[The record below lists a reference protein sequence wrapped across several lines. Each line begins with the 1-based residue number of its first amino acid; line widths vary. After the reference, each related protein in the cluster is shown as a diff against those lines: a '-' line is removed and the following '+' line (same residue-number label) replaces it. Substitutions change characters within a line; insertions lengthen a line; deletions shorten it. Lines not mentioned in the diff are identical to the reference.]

1 MSFGQALRGASSF
14 FPDHG
19 KATGI
24 TRRNKA
30 QQEQLSKE
38 AKPSSR
44 ADFERSLGVFKC
56 TADVDAG
63 HGKRLRRPKQPR
75 DEKLLGLP
83 SGQVGAEVHHTGLP
97 NRRLR
102 KATQLSC
109 TVESEEV
116 TGRRAFFDQFTRAEE
131 YAELIGRPGLQ
142 MIRPKEQSLLEGMD
156 SKYVAALEHGDLEDL
171 STSASEECPER
182 SRKEADSMPS
192 LQVRRMLQS
201 LQPVKGRLDIPLEV
215 VARLEHLVE
224 LADRVETKRRFRSR
238 VLREFSTTPDLEA
251 STPSEASLP
260 EVLEEEKAEEEEEV
274 EERQS
279 VQVLVQKYES
289 PWPTLLRRQEGVKNM
304 APPAAC
310 SEKAEPERA
319 VEKSVSLSDDTG
331 PSSPS
336 FTDQELMD
344 KSNALRRKGFNLLPH
359 ANGWERMQQ
368 VTLL

>member
-1 MSFGQALRGASSF
+1 
-14 FPDHG
+14 
-19 KATGI
+19 
-24 TRRNKA
+24 
-30 QQEQLSKE
+30 
-38 AKPSSR
+38 
-44 ADFERSLGVFKC
+44 
-56 TADVDAG
+56 
-63 HGKRLRRPKQPR
+63 
-75 DEKLLGLP
+75 
-83 SGQVGAEVHHTGLP
+83 
-97 NRRLR
+97 
-102 KATQLSC
+102 
-109 TVESEEV
+109 
-116 TGRRAFFDQFTRAEE
+116 
-131 YAELIGRPGLQ
+131 
-142 MIRPKEQSLLEGMD
+142 
-156 SKYVAALEHGDLEDL
+156 
-171 STSASEECPER
+171 
-182 SRKEADSMPS
+182 MPS

-260 EVLEEEKAEEEEEV
+260 EVLEEEKAEEEEV

-310 SEKAEPERA
+310 SEKAEPEPA